1 MKKSNRISEKFMQSL
16 ADVRRE
22 HSERGQFLTAVE
34 RLAVQAQYQAVC
46 GSWIAMD
53 GSRTLLIRCIGETF
67 TLLLCDDSHCYK
79 TIEREMTAAIQ
90 GRRLTITS
98 EGPGGDISLGKDGL
112 LRCGAYG
119 TFRSE
124 EDVLRE
130 EMFHEME
137 FALRDTEESDGAE

>member
-53 GSRTLLIRCIGETF
+53 GGRTLLIRCIGEAF